1 MKIYTPRSKATLQ
14 RSNHF
19 TRFLFSFAILAA
31 SILSLT
37 ADAFAQSLT
46 VGTASALPGDSVDV
60 AISFTT
66 GATDVSTLQFDLTF
80 PGSLGYVSTAT
91 GSAASSASK
100 SATGSAISGGVR
112 VLIFGLNQNAIR
124 PHPDT
129 GSKVVAVVRL
139 DVPSGTAPGILPLSI
154 NAISASDPFG
164 GSVHVS
170 GNSGSVT
177 VNGPPDTT
185 NPSVTITAPTSS
197 STYTAS
203 STPIDV
209 KGTASDNVGVTK
221 VTWSNNRGGSGTA
234 SGTTSW
240 SIANVALKDGSNEIT
255 VTAHDAAGNT
265 HSDKLTV
272 SYASPD
278 TRNPSITITS
288 PTDQSTYTASS
299 TPIDVKGTAS
309 DNVGV
314 TKVTWSNNRGGS
326 GTASGTTSWSIAN
339 VALKDGSNEITVT
352 AHDAADNTHSD
363 KLTVSY
369 ASPDGSAPSITVT
382 SPTSGST
389 YTTGSNSI
397 SLDGTA
403 SDDVGV
409 TGVTWKND
417 RGGHGDASGT
427 TDWNISGISLQ
438 SGTNVITVTARDAA
452 NNTGTD
458 TLTVT
463 YNPANTGP
471 SITITSPTTE
481 PSYNTPTA
489 HISLSGTADANSE
502 TRIVDVVWA
511 NDRGGHGNASGAES
525 WSIAKINLE
534 RGANVITVTA
544 HDSESNTAS
553 DRITVHYETGDS
565 TKPTITITAPTSDPT
580 FDSAKESIVLSG
592 DASDNAAVMKITWES
607 DRGGS
612 GTGTFADN
620 ANAYQGEVSLA
631 GAHWTTGEIE
641 LKSGTNVITVMAYDS
656 SENTQTD
663 KLTVTFNAEDTTPPT
678 ISGIEVSNLG
688 ETSAT
693 VSWTTSEAADAQVE
707 YGPNKKYGSSTLLDG
722 TLATSHTATIQSL
735 EPGKKYHFRVRSRDR
750 AGNLA
755 VSRNHKFK
763 TDPGPDRQG
772 PRISRVRAW
781 NIRSKK
787 VWIIWATSE
796 KSDSKVDFGVT
807 RTLGESTP
815 VQERMTR
822 YHRVVL
828 RDLAENT
835 RYFYSVTSS
844 DTHGN
849 ASTSDIYTFKTD
861 EKPVW
866 RRRLWWPRLRTR
878 FRRGGGEPG
887 TPEALTL
894 M

>member
-197 STYTAS
+197 
-203 STPIDV
+203 
-209 KGTASDNVGVTK
+209 
-221 VTWSNNRGGSGTA
+221 
-234 SGTTSW
+234 
-240 SIANVALKDGSNEIT
+240 
-255 VTAHDAAGNT
+255 
-265 HSDKLTV
+265 
-272 SYASPD
+272 
-278 TRNPSITITS
+278 
-288 PTDQSTYTASS
+288 STYTASS